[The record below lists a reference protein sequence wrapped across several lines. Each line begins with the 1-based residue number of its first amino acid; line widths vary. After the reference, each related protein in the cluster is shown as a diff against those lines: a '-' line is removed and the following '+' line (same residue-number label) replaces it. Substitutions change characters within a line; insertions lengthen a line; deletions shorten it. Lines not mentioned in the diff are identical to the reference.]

1 MEIITDIDKAILV
14 MRDSGKWLKDSG
26 QHVSKWWDL
35 ENLNKEFLLKYAKPE
50 EFYVG
55 LINNKPA
62 AAEILQINQNGQ
74 DWEIVDK
81 GNPPKAL
88 YIHWLAVAR
97 EFAGHDVSKE
107 MIDFAL
113 QIAKENTCSVL
124 RVDTNA
130 SETKLRKLYEKLGF
144 VLVSV
149 EKEDY
154 RKTAFFEK
162 KVS

>member
-1 MEIITDIDKAILV
+1 MEIVNDIDKAIVV
-14 MRDSGKWLKDSG
+14 MRDAGAWLKESG

-35 ENLNKEFLLKYAKPE
+35 DNLNKEFLLQYAKPE

-55 LINNKPA
+55 ILHNKPA

-74 DWEIVDK
+74 DWESVDK

-97 EFAGHDVSKE
+97 EFAGQNLSNK
-107 MIDFAL
+107 MIDFAMEK
-113 QIAKENTCSVL
+113 AKENNCTVL

-130 SETKLRKLYEKLGF
+130 KETKLRELYEKLGF
-144 VLVSV
+144 SLTTFA
-149 EKEDY
+149 KEDY
-154 RKTAFFEK
+154 RETAFYERK
-162 KVS
+162 IN